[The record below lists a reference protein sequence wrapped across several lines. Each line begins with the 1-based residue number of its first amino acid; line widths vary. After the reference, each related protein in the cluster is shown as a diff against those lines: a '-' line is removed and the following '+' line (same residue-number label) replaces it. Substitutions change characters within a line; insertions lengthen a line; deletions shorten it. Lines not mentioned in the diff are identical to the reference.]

1 MGKTRSAF
9 DLKEL
14 LNQRSKRQE
23 DQMQQTEYAEKM
35 DIITLDA
42 FELIPSEDNFYS
54 TEELE
59 GLMFTIAFLVIGH
72 PAIKRK
78 L

>member
-23 DQMQQTEYAEKM
+23 DQMQQPEYAEKM

-54 TEELE
+54 TE
-59 GLMFTIAFLVIGH
+59 
-72 PAIKRK
+72 
-78 L
+78 

>member
-14 LNQRSKRQE
+14 LNQRSKQQE
-23 DQMQQTEYAEKM
+23 DQMQQPEYAEKM

-42 FELIPSEDNFYS
+42 YHPKI
-54 TEELE
+54 T
-59 GLMFTIAFLVIGH
+59 FTV
-72 PAIKRK
+72 RK
-78 L
+78 N

>member
-23 DQMQQTEYAEKM
+23 DQMQQPEYAEKM

-59 GLMFTIAFLVIGH
+59 GLMFTIALLGVLQPLLVI
-72 PAIKRK
+72 P
-78 L
+78 